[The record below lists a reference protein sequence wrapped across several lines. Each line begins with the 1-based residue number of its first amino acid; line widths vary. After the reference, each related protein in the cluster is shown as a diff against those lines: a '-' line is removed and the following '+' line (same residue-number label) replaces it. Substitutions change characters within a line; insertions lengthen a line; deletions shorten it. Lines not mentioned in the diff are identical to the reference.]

1 MLQDFHGATVF
12 RMVDWADPEG
22 SPLIML
28 RVEGIRISES
38 SSEGILLN
46 RLEMVAPPD
55 INFLD
60 PA

>member
-1 MLQDFHGATVF
+1 
-12 RMVDWADPEG
+12 MVDWADPEG

-46 RLEMVAPPD
+46 RLEIVAPPD